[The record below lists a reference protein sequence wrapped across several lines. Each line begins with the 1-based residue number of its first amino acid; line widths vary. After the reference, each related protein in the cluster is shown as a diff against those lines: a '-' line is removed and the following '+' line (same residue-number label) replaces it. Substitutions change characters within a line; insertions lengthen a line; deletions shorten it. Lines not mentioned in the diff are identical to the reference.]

1 MQTVAQIFDKLGGHA
16 AVAEKTG
23 IPLTT
28 VHSWKRANFIPEWRR
43 PAVLAV
49 AKKVKAEISPS
60 DFPERST
67 KPSERAA

>member
-49 AKKVKAEISPS
+49 AKKAKVVVTDS
-60 DFPERST
+60 DFPSRPT
-67 KPSERAA
+67 KAAAA